1 MKYLLIQ
8 FKTINMEKFLIIT
21 SREYLNKITNKT
33 FILSTL
39 FTPLILVGLI
49 FLIGWFASVNNDQV
63 SNVSVVDNSG
73 FIFDKLESTE
83 SIKYI
88 ELEDFGLEEAKL
100 ISKTKSDFGLLFI
113 ENLESPKEI
122 AETITFYSED
132 APSLTVIG
140 NIENQLENILTNKN
154 YKINNIDINKIN
166 DNKVYVSLYQETF
179 QGKKTTKAD
188 SFIGLFFGMFLA
200 FLLYMLI
207 FAYGGMIMAS
217 VIEEKSSR
225 IIEVIVSSVKPFYL
239 ISGKIVGTSLAGITQ
254 FIVWGVLFYGFSFF
268 MSTTFGITS
277 TYDNNELMLAAESN
291 AISDASLNMLSSF
304 FNLPLA
310 NILIAFIFYFIGG
323 YFLFSSMFAAI
334 GAAVDNQ
341 TDAQQLLLPITF
353 IVIIALY
360 VGIFTAENPDGIIS
374 VIFSMIPLTSPI
386 VMMMRI
392 PNGVPISEQIIS
404 LLILYL
410 TVILIIWI
418 AAKIY
423 RIGILMYGK
432 KPSYK
437 ELIKWLK
444 Y

>member
-1 MKYLLIQ
+1 MLY
-8 FKTINMEKFLIIT
+8 
-21 SREYLNKITNKT
+21 
-33 FILSTL
+33 
-39 FTPLILVGLI
+39 
-49 FLIGWFASVNNDQV
+49 
-63 SNVSVVDNSG
+63 
-73 FIFDKLESTE
+73 
-83 SIKYI
+83 
-88 ELEDFGLEEAKL
+88 
-100 ISKTKSDFGLLFI
+100 I
-113 ENLESPKEI
+113 ENLESPKKI
-122 AETITFYSED
+122 AETISFYSED
-132 APSLTVIG
+132 TPSLTVIG
-140 NIENQLENILTNKN
+140 NIESQLENILTNKN
-154 YKINNIDINKIN
+154 YKIQGIDINKIN
-166 DNKVYVSLYQETF
+166 DNKIFVSLYQETF

-188 SFIGLFFGMFLA
+188 SFVGLLFGMFLA

-239 ISGKIVGTSLAGITQ
+239 ISGKIVGTSLAGISQ
-254 FIVWGVLFYGFSFF
+254 FIVWAILFYGFSFLI
-268 MSTTFGITS
+268 STTFGITS
-277 TYDNNELMLAAESN
+277 TYDNNEFMLAAESN
-291 AISDASLNMLSSF
+291 AISEASLNMLSAF
-304 FNLPLA
+304 FNLPLV

-341 TDAQQLLLPITF
+341 TDAQQFMLPITF

-360 VGIFTAENPDGIIS
+360 VGIFTAENPDGVVS
-374 VIFSMIPLTSPI
+374 VIFSMIPFTSPI

-410 TVILIIWI
+410 TVIFIIWI

-437 ELIKWLK
+437 DLIKWLK

>member
-1 MKYLLIQ
+1 M
-8 FKTINMEKFLIIT
+8 
-21 SREYLNKITNKT
+21 
-33 FILSTL
+33 
-39 FTPLILVGLI
+39 
-49 FLIGWFASVNNDQV
+49 LIGWFANINNEQVN
-63 SNVSVVDNSG
+63 NVSVVDKSG
-73 FIFDKLESTE
+73 YIFDNLKSTSSINYTQLENF
-83 SIKYI
+83 
-88 ELEDFGLEEAKL
+88 DLEEAKL
-100 ISKTKSDFGLLFI
+100 ISKTKSDFGLLYIDNF
-113 ENLESPKEI
+113 ESPRDI
-122 AETITFYSED
+122 AESISFYSED
-132 APSLTVIG
+132 TPSLTVIG
-140 NIENQLENILTNKN
+140 NIESQLENILTNKN
-154 YKINNIDINKIN
+154 YKIQGIDINKIN
-166 DNKVYVSLYQETF
+166 DNKIFVSLYQETF

-188 SFIGLFFGMFLA
+188 SFVGLLFGMFLA
-200 FLLYMLI
+200 FLLYLLI

-239 ISGKIVGTSLAGITQ
+239 ISGKIVGTSLAGISQ
-254 FIVWGVLFYGFSFF
+254 FIVWAILFYGFSFLI
-268 MSTTFGITS
+268 STTFGITS
-277 TYDNNELMLAAESN
+277 TYDNNEFMLAAESN
-291 AISDASLNMLSSF
+291 AISEASLNMLSAF
-304 FNLPLA
+304 FNLPLV

-341 TDAQQLLLPITF
+341 TDAQQFMLPITF

-360 VGIFTAENPDGIIS
+360 VGIFTAENPDGVVS
-374 VIFSMIPLTSPI
+374 VIFSMIPFTSPI

-437 ELIKWLK
+437 DLIKWLK

>member
-1 MKYLLIQ
+1 
-8 FKTINMEKFLIIT
+8 MEKFIIIT

-39 FTPLILVGLI
+39 FTPLILVGVV
-49 FLIGWFASVNNDQV
+49 FLIGWFASVNNEEV

-73 FIFDKLESTE
+73 YIFDKLESTE
-83 SIKYI
+83 SIKYTQLKNI
-88 ELEDFGLEEAKL
+88 DLEEAKL
-100 ISKTKSDFGLLFI
+100 ISKTKSDFGLLYI
-113 ENLESPKEI
+113 EKLESPKKI
-122 AETITFYSED
+122 AETISFYSED
-132 APSLTVIG
+132 TPSLTVIG
-140 NIENQLENILTNKN
+140 NIESQLENILTNKN
-154 YKINNIDINKIN
+154 YKIQGIDINKIN
-166 DNKVYVSLYQETF
+166 DNKIFVSLYQETF

-188 SFIGLFFGMFLA
+188 SFVGLLFGMFLA

-239 ISGKIVGTSLAGITQ
+239 ISGKIVGTSLAGISQ
-254 FIVWGVLFYGFSFF
+254 FIVWAILFYGFSFLI
-268 MSTTFGITS
+268 STTFGITS
-277 TYDNNELMLAAESN
+277 TYDNNEFMLAAESN
-291 AISDASLNMLSSF
+291 AISEGSLNMLSAF
-304 FNLPLA
+304 FNLPLV

-341 TDAQQLLLPITF
+341 TDAQQFMLPITF

-360 VGIFTAENPDGIIS
+360 VGIFTAENPDGVVS
-374 VIFSMIPLTSPI
+374 VIFSMIPFTSPI

-437 ELIKWLK
+437 DLIKWLK